1 VVGIITRIR
10 NKLSKKQL
18 VALCAAILLLFS
30 LLTASFF
37 YNNENEKDK
46 KSMQADNKRVVE
58 HINVVKTAD
67 RTSAKIGDD
76 INYEINVTNDGGV
89 RLYQIE
95 VIDSMEG
102 EIGIIPTLDKGEW
115 WKYTYTH
122 KVTKDDPS
130 PYVNMVNVSAKNST
144 DRESPSVFA
153 EAETLVW
160 IADISIK
167 NNGPLHAYVG
177 ENVTFEVKIS
187 NHGTTAICDLWVY
200 DPSLGINETIVNFM
214 PAKRLH

>member
-1 VVGIITRIR
+1 MVGIITRIR

-37 YNNENEKDK
+37 YDNEKGKDK
-46 KSMQADNKRVVE
+46 KSMQADSKRVVE
-58 HINVVKTAD
+58 HICVVKIAD

-76 INYEINVTNDGGV
+76 IYYEINVTNDGGV

-130 PYVNMVNVSAKNST
+130 PYVNVVNVSAKNST
-144 DRESPSVFA
+144 ESESPSVFA
-153 EAETLVW
+153 EAESIVW
-160 IADISIK
+160 IADICIE
-167 NNGPLHAYVG
+167 NNGPQHAYLG
-177 ENVTFEVKIS
+177 EEVSFEVKIS
-187 NHGTTAICDLWVY
+187 
-200 DPSLGINETIVNFM
+200 
-214 PAKRLH
+214 